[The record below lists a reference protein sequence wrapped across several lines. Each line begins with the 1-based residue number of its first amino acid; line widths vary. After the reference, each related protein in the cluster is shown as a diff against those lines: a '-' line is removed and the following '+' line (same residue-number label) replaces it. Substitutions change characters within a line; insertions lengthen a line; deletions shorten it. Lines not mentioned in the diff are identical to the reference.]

1 MGSSRARRRRGL
13 GLKKKSRHFSSAPQ
27 KSRQGWVR
35 GRYLPQPT
43 RPARPK
49 AQTQLSFLPFTS
61 QRTLHSK
68 KAKTKSKTE
77 VQLSAPSS
85 SRCLNH
91 PLNL

>member
-1 MGSSRARRRRGL
+1 M
-13 GLKKKSRHFSSAPQ
+13 GLKRKSRHFSSAPQ

-35 GRYLPQPT
+35 DRHPQPT
-43 RPARPK
+43 RPAHPK
-49 AQTQLSFLPFTS
+49 AQTQLSFLPFAS